1 MRSSGQSSR
10 CSGRQESGNRGSRR
24 AAASRDGLTASS
36 VSDGPAMLPAGLAV
50 VPARAVPAAD
60 CSCVVGPAARAA
72 GDFGSGVGLAGLIAG
87 SADFSGSAVQLA
99 VSAGLDVGLAGPAVA
114 ASSVS
119 ARTAAGRVVAV
130 AVCSDS
136 AVGPVVAAASADFAV
151 LVATERA
158 VVAAHAVAAA
168 VARAVVVASLLAW
181 LPFVPVVRTQGQ
193 SQPKIRTILP
203 FRSLQISSLKVPQL
217 QARRR
222 VHK

>member
-87 SADFSGSAVQLA
+87 AADFSGSAVQLA
-99 VSAGLDVGLAGPAVA
+99 VSAGLAVGL
-114 ASSVS
+114 
-119 ARTAAGRVVAV
+119 
-130 AVCSDS
+130 
-136 AVGPVVAAASADFAV
+136 VVAAASADFAV

>member
-87 SADFSGSAVQLA
+87 AADF
-99 VSAGLDVGLAGPAVA
+99 
-114 ASSVS
+114 
-119 ARTAAGRVVAV
+119 
-130 AVCSDS
+130 SDS

-193 SQPKIRTILP
+193 SQPKMRTILP

>member
-87 SADFSGSAVQLA
+87 AADFSGSAVQLA

-158 VVAAHAVAAA
+158 VVAA
-168 VARAVVVASLLAW
+168 RAVVVASLLAG

>member
-87 SADFSGSAVQLA
+87 AADFSGSAVQLA

-119 ARTAAGRVVAV
+119 ARTAAGRV
-130 AVCSDS
+130 
-136 AVGPVVAAASADFAV
+136 
-151 LVATERA
+151 
-158 VVAAHAVAAA
+158 AA

-181 LPFVPVVRTQGQ
+181 LPFVPIVRTQGQ

-203 FRSLQISSLKVPQL
+203 FRSLQISSLKMPQL

>member
-72 GDFGSGVGLAGLIAG
+72 GD
-87 SADFSGSAVQLA
+87 SGSAVQLA

>member
-87 SADFSGSAVQLA
+87 AADFSGSAVQLA

-151 LVATERA
+151 LVA
-158 VVAAHAVAAA
+158 
-168 VARAVVVASLLAW
+168 SLLAW

>member
-72 GDFGSGVGLAGLIAG
+72 GDFGSGVGLAG
-87 SADFSGSAVQLA
+87 
-99 VSAGLDVGLAGPAVA
+99 PAVA

-158 VVAAHAVAAA
+158 VVTAHAVAAA

>member
-24 AAASRDGLTASS
+24 SAASRDGLTASS

-60 CSCVVGPAARAA
+60 CSCVVGPAARVA
-72 GDFGSGVGLAGLIAG
+72 GA
-87 SADFSGSAVQLA
+87 ADFSGSAVQLA